1 MRVCLSFHFPAR
13 EKKDAAKTL
22 LRLPR
27 SQIERLRVPED
38 LRGLILEGLSV
49 KGKHGAMKRHEG
61 ALAKRLRSLRDDER
75 ETLETQMREIE
86 TGVSGTIDPRV
97 EALALSWRD
106 RLLDVTNGI
115 DSDSDSDDSDAAN
128 AREEVFQ
135 ALALDDV
142 AWTFTRQ
149 DLKRALAAAET
160 ESRERAEKITAFNA
174 LVDEEMK
181 IFAFGETDP
190 QVLAETRAFVSSK
203 IRAKSGE
210 KKLSNARA
218 RALLV
223 ALREIATVVVDR

>member
-1 MRVCLSFHFPAR
+1 VSDASFAAK

-38 LRGLILEGLSV
+38 VRALILEGLSV
-49 KGKHGAMKRHEG
+49 KGKHVAMKRHEG

-86 TGVSGTIDPRV
+86 TGGGGTIDPRV
-97 EALALSWRD
+97 ETLALSWRD
-106 RLLDVTNGI
+106 RLLNVTNGI
-115 DSDSDSDDSDAAN
+115 DSDADDDAAN

-142 AWTFTRQ
+142 AWSFTRQ
-149 DLKRALAAAET
+149 DVKRALASAET
-160 ESRERAEKITAFNA
+160 ESRERAEKIAAFNA

-190 QVLAETRAFVSSK
+190 RVLADTRAFVSSK
-203 IRAKSGE
+203 IRAKSRE
-210 KKLSNARA
+210 KKLSNPRA

-223 ALREIATVVVDR
+223 ALREIATVVVDRESRV